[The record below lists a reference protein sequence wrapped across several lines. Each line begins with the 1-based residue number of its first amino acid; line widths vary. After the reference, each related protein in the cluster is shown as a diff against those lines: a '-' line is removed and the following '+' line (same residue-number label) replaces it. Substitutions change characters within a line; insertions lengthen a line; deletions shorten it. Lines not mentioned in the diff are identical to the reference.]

1 MILYLLIYSYQMR
14 EHRMENIMIEY
25 MELLSEEERREI
37 TEVIR
42 LLLRQTF
49 LLERKYD
56 KKTGRFLFNKEY
68 RICNKHF
75 EFLQAYFQIAG
86 IELWEN
92 SQTGVM
98 YLTGEDIMADKL
110 GKLATIYLLILKLMY
125 DEQMAQASTSVNI
138 YTTLGDLNA
147 RVGSFQLFKERPSIT
162 EMKRTLTL
170 LKKYQVI
177 ELLDSVE
184 EIESES
190 RIIIYPTINMVLFG
204 DKVQV
209 LLKSFEEE
217 LDGNEDN

>member
-1 MILYLLIYSYQMR
+1 
-14 EHRMENIMIEY
+14 MIEY